1 MVGARVNGKLVPIEY
16 RLRNG
21 DRIEIITSQNARGPS
36 RDWLKIVKSTQAKN
50 KINQWFRKELKED
63 NIERGKD
70 LIAQN
75 IKAKGFSS
83 PDLLKNDYM
92 EAVMQ
97 KYGFRDWES
106 VLAAVGHGGLKEGQ
120 IVNKLIDIYNKEHV
134 KNITDQEILDAATHT
149 KEKVPLV
156 GRGGKGGIVVEGL
169 HDLAVHFAKC
179 CSPIPGDEI
188 VGYVT
193 RGRGVTV
200 HRTDC
205 TNIMNM
211 SEEDRTRLI
220 EAEWLRTDEAQS
232 DTYEAEINIYAQNR
246 TGLLVDISR
255 VFTERKIDIGSLSS
269 RANKQGT
276 ATLEMSFQVHSKDEL
291 GAVIAQIRKI
301 PSVIDVTRKIG

>member
-1 MVGARVNGKLVPIEY
+1 
-16 RLRNG
+16 
-21 DRIEIITSQNARGPS
+21 
-36 RDWLKIVKSTQAKN
+36 
-50 KINQWFRKELKED
+50 
-63 NIERGKD
+63 
-70 LIAQN
+70 
-75 IKAKGFSS
+75 
-83 PDLLKNDYM
+83 M

-134 KNITDQEILDAATHT
+134 KNVTDPEILDAATHT
-149 KEKVPLV
+149 KENVPLV
-156 GRGGKGGIVVEGL
+156 GRDGKGGIIVEGL

-188 VGYVT
+188 IGFVT

-205 TNIMNM
+205 INIMNM

-220 EAEWLRTDEAQS
+220 EAEWLMTDAAKS
-232 DTYEAEINIYAQNR
+232 DTYEAEINVYAQNR

-269 RANKQGT
+269 RTNKQGT

>member
-1 MVGARVNGKLVPIEY
+1 MP
-16 RLRNG
+16 
-21 DRIEIITSQNARGPS
+21 
-36 RDWLKIVKSTQAKN
+36 
-50 KINQWFRKELKED
+50 
-63 NIERGKD
+63 
-70 LIAQN
+70 
-75 IKAKGFSS
+75 
-83 PDLLKNDYM
+83 
-92 EAVMQ
+92 
-97 KYGFRDWES
+97 
-106 VLAAVGHGGLKEGQ
+106 
-120 IVNKLIDIYNKEHV
+120 
-134 KNITDQEILDAATHT
+134 
-149 KEKVPLV
+149 
-156 GRGGKGGIVVEGL
+156 VEGL